1 MSDTESPWERAA
13 QNGLDAVADVGRE
26 VWKLKT
32 VDDMRELRR
41 VTEEMIAKLVV
52 TSSVLKTFIDHRSEH
67 VE

>member
-1 MSDTESPWERAA
+1 MDAEAPWERAA

-32 VDDMRELRR
+32 VEDMRELRR

-52 TSSVLKTFIDHRSEH
+52 ASSVLKTFIDHQSEH